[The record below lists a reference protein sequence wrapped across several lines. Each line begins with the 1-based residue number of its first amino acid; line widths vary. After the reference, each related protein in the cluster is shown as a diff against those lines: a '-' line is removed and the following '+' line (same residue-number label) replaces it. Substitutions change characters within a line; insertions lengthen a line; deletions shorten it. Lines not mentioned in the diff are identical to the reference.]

1 MSRQDFMEQLK
12 RLLDDI
18 PSNERQD
25 ALNYYENYFEDA
37 GPENEA
43 KIIEELESPEKVAA
57 SIKKDLFGEN
67 YEAYEFAKKQRE
79 QEKIKENNA
88 KVQRNILIV
97 VLLIVASPIWIGL
110 VGGLFGVFVGLLGA
124 ILGIGA
130 ALIACVA
137 VFLVVGCILIG
148 IGLTKSLFGFPAIG
162 LIVMGIGILMLTLG
176 ILGVLALCWII
187 GKFIPWMILGL
198 VNLCRSLFQ
207 KGRKKEAYR

>member
-1 MSRQDFMEQLK
+1 MEQLK

-110 VGGLFGVFVGLLGA
+110 AGGLFGVFVGLLGA

-162 LIVMGIGILMLTLG
+162 LIVMGIGLLILTLG